1 MSMDEWKLRKA
12 ADSRDRVV
20 SSTVTVERLLA
31 LREHYGIT
39 RVSDVTGLDDLGLPI
54 HIAVRPRSI
63 SSTSIHSGKGPTAS
77 DSMTSALAEA
87 IEVDCAERFTPADLE
102 RGTSVE
108 VASRHHAFVP
118 RFGIPGRFGIPPDL
132 QLDWTFVE
140 NLTAEAA
147 ATTRGLLPIEFIRQG
162 SVGNVPGVLFPENMS
177 SGLASG
183 NIREEAIC
191 HAIEELIERDAL
203 MQFLF
208 RAKYRQEDVRR
219 TYQRIALDSL
229 PPSCAE
235 LVERFRRAGR
245 RVTLLNLTTD
255 VGVCTILSDVS
266 GCGGFGAALDAERA
280 VIRALTESAQTS
292 TLNIQGAR
300 EDLGRGVRNPRVHDG
315 SYRSSF
321 RVRQVLLDPFLPE
334 LPFGHLASRRNQFV
348 DQDLNDLLTL
358 LRAAGVRDVF
368 VCDVGDAQCV
378 DFAVVRVVIPELES
392 YRNDTLGPRRL
403 RHALSS

>member
-1 MSMDEWKLRKA
+1 MNEWTLRKA
-12 ADSRDRVV
+12 ADSLDRVV
-20 SSTVTVERLLA
+20 PSAVTVERLLA
-31 LREHYGIT
+31 RRAHYGIT

-63 SSTSIHSGKGPTAS
+63 SSTSIHSGKGLTAS
-77 DSMTSALAEA
+77 DSLTSALAEA
-87 IEVDCAERFTPADLE
+87 IEIDCAERFAPADLE

-108 VASRHHAFVP
+108 VAARHHAFVP

-132 QLDWTFVE
+132 PLDWTWVQ
-140 NLTAEAA
+140 NLAAGTAE
-147 ATTRGLLPIEFIRQG
+147 TTRGLLPIEFIRQG
-162 SVGNVPGVLFPENMS
+162 SVGNVPGVLFPENLS

-208 RAKYRQEDVRR
+208 RAKYRQEDIRR
-219 TYQRIALDSL
+219 TYPRIALDSL
-229 PPSCAE
+229 PARCAE
-235 LVERFRRAGR
+235 LVERFHRAGR
-245 RVTLLNLTTD
+245 RVTLLDLTTD
-255 VGVCTILSDVS
+255 VGVCTVLSDVS
-266 GCGGFGAALDAERA
+266 GCAGFGAALDAERA

-300 EDLGRGVRNPRVHDG
+300 EDLGRGARNPRFHDG
-315 SYRSSF
+315 SFGRCF
-321 RVRQVLLDPFLPE
+321 RVRQVLFDPFLPE
-334 LPFGHLASRRNQFV
+334 LPFGHLPSRRHQFV
-348 DQDLNDLLTL
+348 DEDLNDLLRL
-358 LRAAGVRDVF
+358 LRAAGIGDVF
-368 VCDVGDAQCV
+368 ACDIGDAECI

-392 YRNDTLGPRRL
+392 YRNDTLGPRRM

>member
-1 MSMDEWKLRKA
+1 M
-12 ADSRDRVV
+12 
-20 SSTVTVERLLA
+20 
-31 LREHYGIT
+31 
-39 RVSDVTGLDDLGLPI
+39 
-54 HIAVRPRSI
+54 
-63 SSTSIHSGKGPTAS
+63 
-77 DSMTSALAEA
+77 
-87 IEVDCAERFTPADLE
+87 
-102 RGTSVE
+102 
-108 VASRHHAFVP
+108 
-118 RFGIPGRFGIPPDL
+118 
-132 QLDWTFVE
+132 
-140 NLTAEAA
+140 
-147 ATTRGLLPIEFIRQG
+147 RGLLPIEFIRQG

-183 NIREEAIC
+183 NVREEAIC

-208 RAKYRQEDVRR
+208 RAKYRQEDIRH

-229 PPSCAE
+229 PSSCAE
-235 LVERFRRAGR
+235 LVERFRSAGR
-245 RVTLLNLTTD
+245 SVTLLNLTSD

-266 GCGGFGAALDAERA
+266 GCGGFGAALEAERA

-300 EDLGRGVRNPRVHDG
+300 EDLGRGVRNPRIHDG
-315 SYRSSF
+315 SYRSSR
-321 RVRQVLLDPFLPE
+321 RVRQLLLDPFLPE
-334 LPFGHLASRRNQFV
+334 LPFDHLASRRNQFV
-348 DQDLNDLLTL
+348 DQDLNDLLGL
-358 LRAAGVRDVF
+358 LSAAGIQDVF